1 MKKAILIIVAFLL
14 IWAAFYATLNQGDS
28 PIMPKTKLIF
38 ATYAQ
43 DKYDL
48 HWAMVM
54 FESIDSF
61 TGEYKT
67 MPRWLYLID
76 PTPEMESLAIKQ
88 QSRYGYLIKKSAT
101 PFQARQLFYAGK
113 VYASALAE
121 SEAAGNCD
129 YLAWLDPDVVF
140 VKRPESF
147 ELPENIA
154 LGYRPVMHQLIGSS
168 YDQPPDSFWSRL
180 YDILDVSD
188 SAIFPMITPVGESKI
203 RPYFNAGMIIVRP
216 EKRILRG
223 WPIAFEK
230 LYTDP
235 TLMSMVNA
243 DKLKTIFLHQTALAG
258 NILTKI
264 THADMLEIPPT
275 YNYPLN
281 LADKYPLDKKP
292 KSLDELTMFRHDGIF
307 TAADDFARV
316 EDGSQI
322 LAWLKQRLP
331 Q

>member
-14 IWAAFYATLNQGDS
+14 IWAAFYATINQGDS
-28 PIMPKTKLIF
+28 PTMPKPRLII

-43 DKYDL
+43 DKSDF

-61 TGEYKT
+61 AGQYKA
-67 MPRWLYLID
+67 MPRWLYLVD
-76 PTPEMESLAIKQ
+76 PTPEMETLAVNQ
-88 QSRYGYLIKKSAT
+88 QSRYGYQIKKSST
-101 PFQARQLFYAGK
+101 PPQAANLFYAGK

-121 SEAAGNCD
+121 KEAAGQCAC
-129 YLAWLDPDVVF
+129 LAWLDPDIVF
-140 VKRPESF
+140 VKPAVMF
-147 ELPENIA
+147 ELPDNIT

-168 YDQPPDSFWSRL
+168 YDQAPDSFWSRL
-180 YDILDVSD
+180 YNLLDVPD

-203 RPYFNAGMIIVRP
+203 RAYFNAGMIIVRP
-216 EKRILRG
+216 EKGILRG
-223 WPIAFEK
+223 WPSAFEK
-230 LYTDP
+230 LYTDS
-235 TLMSMVNA
+235 TIMAMVKS
-243 DKLKTIFLHQTALAG
+243 DRLKAIFLHQTALAG

-264 THADMLEIPPT
+264 TRADMLEIPPT

-281 LADKYPLDKKP
+281 LADKYPQDKKP
-292 KSLDELTMFRHDGIF
+292 VSLDNLVMFRHDGIF
-307 TAADDFARV
+307 TTAADFAKV
-316 EDGSQI
+316 DDGSQI